1 MLPSSA
7 EIARSVQ
14 GAWLLAQGDTR
25 GLDLFDL
32 SIEGFWRSFAAA
44 LLVAPAYLLL
54 LVEQYATVGWPQ
66 QTLATVVAELV
77 AYGCGWLSF
86 PLAAIFLTRLLG
98 LGARYVPLVVAVNWS
113 AMLQITLY
121 TAVVVL
127 GLLLPGEVRT
137 MLLFTATLVV
147 LGYQWF
153 VIRTALVTS
162 GTIAFGLVVID
173 VLLSIATSR
182 AVDGLLQPG

>member
-54 LVEQYATVGWPQ
+54 LAEQYATVGWPQ
-66 QTLATVVAELV
+66 HKLATVMAELV

-98 LGARYVPLVVAVNWS
+98 LSARYVPLVVAVNW
-113 AMLQITLY
+113 AATLQIGFY
-121 TAVVVL
+121 VAVVVL
-127 GLLLPGEVRT
+127 SLVLPQEVRT
-137 MLLFTATLVV
+137 LLLFTATIAV
-147 LGYQWF
+147 LIYQWF
-153 VIRTALVTS
+153 VIRAALDTS

-182 AVDGLLQPG
+182 AVDGLLQPA